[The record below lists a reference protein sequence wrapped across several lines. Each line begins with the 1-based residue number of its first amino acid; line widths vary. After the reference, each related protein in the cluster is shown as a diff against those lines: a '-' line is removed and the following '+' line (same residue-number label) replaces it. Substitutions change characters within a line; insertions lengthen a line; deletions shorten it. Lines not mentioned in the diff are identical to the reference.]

1 MPSLRDSR
9 LRRTFGAWLCLLVL
23 TLSACGREAARVHES
38 QLLALGTLVEV
49 SVWGGD
55 DEQVARAV
63 RLVERRL
70 QAIDHDLHAWH
81 PGPLVDVN
89 TGLAAG
95 RTVTVSAE
103 LARLVRDGQ
112 AFERQSQ
119 GRFDPAIGRLIRLWG
134 FQSDEPPQGPPPAAE
149 AIAALLAEA
158 PAMADLQLDGH
169 RLSSRNRSV
178 QLDLGAYAK
187 GYAIDA
193 AIAILRRQGIT
204 DAIVNAGGDLR
215 AIGRH
220 GSRPWRIGVRDP
232 SGKGVIASLQLSG
245 DRSVVTSGNY
255 ERYYEYEGRRYHHI
269 IDPRTGRP
277 ARGLVSMTVVA
288 GTAEQADAASTA
300 LFVAGPGAWPALAAR
315 MGIDEAMAIDER
327 GHVAMTRAMAARVRF
342 EVEPPP
348 AVEIVEP

>member
-1 MPSLRDSR
+1 MPSLTDAIRCR
-9 LRRTFGAWLCLLVL
+9 AGLCLLVL
-23 TLSACGREAARVHES
+23 MLSACGREAATVHES

-49 SVWGGD
+49 TVLGGS
-55 DEQVARAV
+55 DEQAARAV
-63 RLVERRL
+63 QRVGRRL

-119 GRFDPAIGRLIRLWG
+119 GLFDPAIGRLVRLWG
-134 FQSDEPPQGPPPAAE
+134 FQGDDPPQGPPPAPE
-149 AIAALLAEA
+149 AIAGLLAEA
-158 PAMADLQLDGH
+158 PAMADLRLDGR
-169 RLSSRNRSV
+169 RLASRNRSV

-187 GYAIDA
+187 GYAIDE

-215 AIGRH
+215 VIGRH
-220 GSRPWRIGVRDP
+220 GTRPWRIGIRDP
-232 SGKGVIASLQLSG
+232 FGKGVLASLQLSG

-288 GTAEQADAASTA
+288 GTAERADAASTA
-300 LFVAGPGAWPALAAR
+300 LFVAGPDAWPGVAAR
-315 MGIDEAMAIDER
+315 MGIEEAMAVDEQGR
-327 GHVAMTRAMAARVRF
+327 VTMTRAMAARVHF
-342 EVEPPP
+342 EVEPRPS
-348 AVEIVEP
+348 VGIVGP